1 MKKMSTTNRT
11 VGIIDAEINAIKD
24 HNPNWV
30 ADNVDKAL
38 ITALTIERN
47 QLSTASATQPAGNNL
62 FLLLPIS
69 RLSHVLVYLY
79 FYFSFDEFHLMI

>member
-1 MKKMSTTNRT
+1 MSTTNRT

-38 ITALTIERN
+38 ITALTVEKN
-47 QLSTASATQPAGNNL
+47 QLSTAPATQPPAGNNPVPVTPDFPAIACVHIFVCL
-62 FLLLPIS
+62 FC
-69 RLSHVLVYLY
+69 VW
-79 FYFSFDEFHLMI
+79 